1 MNNNVVV
8 IGIAGGT
15 SSGKTTLIDRIR
27 EEFGEKIS
35 IISLDFYYKCLD
47 HLTMEERNKVNY
59 DHPDS
64 FDMDLLVEHVKKLK
78 NGEAIEHP
86 TYDYTIHNRT
96 KEWVMVEPSKVIIV
110 EGILTFV
117 EPKLRELFD
126 IKIFVDCE
134 ADVRILRRIIRDTND
149 RGRTVESVV
158 NQYLTTVKP
167 MHDQFIEPTKK
178 YADIIVP
185 EGGHNKV
192 ALEMISHRIRSL
204 LAEN

>member
-1 MNNNVVV
+1 MDNVVI
-8 IGIAGGT
+8 IGVAGGT
-15 SSGKTTLIDRIR
+15 SSGKTTLIDKIR
-27 EEFGEKIS
+27 EEFGEKIA

-64 FDMDLLVEHVKKLK
+64 FDMDLLIEHVKKLK

-86 TYDYTIHNRT
+86 TYDYTVHNRSN
-96 KEWVMVEPSKVIIV
+96 KWVRVEPSKVIIV

-134 ADVRILRRIIRDTND
+134 ADVRILRRIIRDTSD

-192 ALEMISHRIRSL
+192 ALEMINHRIHSL
-204 LAEN
+204 IAE

>member
-1 MNNNVVV
+1 MNKAV
-8 IGIAGGT
+8 IIGVAGGT
-15 SSGKTTLIDRIR
+15 SSGKTTLINKIA
-27 EEFGEKIS
+27 EEFGNQIA
-35 IISLDFYYKCLD
+35 IISLDYYYKCLD

-64 FDMDLLVEHVKKLK
+64 FDMDLLVEHVRKLK

-96 KEWVMVEPSKVIIV
+96 NKWVRVEPAKVIIV

-117 EPKLRELFD
+117 EPSLRELFD
-126 IKIFVDCE
+126 IKIFVDCD
-134 ADVRILRRIIRDTND
+134 ADVRILRRIIRDISD

-167 MHDQFIEPTKK
+167 MHDQFIEPTKR

-185 EGGHNKV
+185 EGGDNIV

-204 LAEN
+204 LK